1 MEYETLSSSLEEG
14 LADLTPSLAGAGELG
29 PYLSEVAV
37 EELGPYLLEVA
48 VEELGPCLSEVAV
61 EELGPYLLEVAVEEP
76 GPYSLVVRKG
86 VVLEPMVALFE
97 QLIHLIQ
104 LDLVMQAMTP
114 VLAL

>member
-1 MEYETLSSSLEEG
+1 MGRGGCCRLEYETLSSSLEEG

-29 PYLSEVAV
+29 PY
-37 EELGPYLLEVA
+37 
-48 VEELGPCLSEVAV
+48 LSEVAV